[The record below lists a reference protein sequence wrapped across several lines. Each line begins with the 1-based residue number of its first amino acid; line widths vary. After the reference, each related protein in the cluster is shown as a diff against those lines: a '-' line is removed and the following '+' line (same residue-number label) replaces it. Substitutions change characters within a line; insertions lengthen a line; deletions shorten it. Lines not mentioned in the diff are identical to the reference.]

1 MILSIIILAHNK
13 NDLTTA
19 CLNAIIKS
27 KVPEV
32 FETLIVDNA
41 STPPLENILDKTVLQ
56 LANAKIIRNDHN
68 LSFSKANNKAVEL
81 SCGKFLLFL
90 NNDVLIYPNTISV
103 LLENTIPKSII
114 GGKLLFPDSNTI
126 QHAGISHMLWG
137 RTSNYGVS
145 ANSEHPKLNT
155 RRNRFAITG
164 AMQLIRKDFFLDL
177 EGYDEKYRWGFED
190 VDLCLKAK
198 QLNAEIVY
206 EPNAIG
212 THIESATLSP
222 LRESTIDNEN
232 YKYYRDKWDFKL
244 KSAED
249 NYIQNLVCN
258 KKTIIGIFGTGVA
271 AISLFT
277 KLKNTNIKI
286 ICFVSDENINDVPEY
301 ISKIPVLNLYESSRM
316 QLDLLII
323 ASQYHYSIY
332 PRVCNYFPK
341 EIILH
346 PVVIE

>member
-1 MILSIIILAHNK
+1 MLSIIILAHNK
-13 NDLTTA
+13 SDLTIA
-19 CLNAIIKS
+19 CLNAILKS
-27 KVPEV
+27 KLPEV
-32 FETLIVDNA
+32 FETLVVDNA
-41 STPPLENILDKTVLQ
+41 STPPLEKILDKTVLQ
-56 LANAKIIRNDHN
+56 LANAKIIRNEHN

-90 NNDVLIYPNTISV
+90 NNDVQIFPNTISV
-103 LLENTIPKSII
+103 LLENAIPKSII
-114 GGKLLFPDSNTI
+114 GGKLLFPDSSLI

-137 RTSNYGVS
+137 RPSNYGVS

-164 AMQLIRKDFFLDL
+164 AMQLMRKDFFLDL
-177 EGYDEKYRWGFED
+177 GGYDEKYRWGYED

-198 QLNAEIVY
+198 QVNAEILY

-232 YKYYRDKWDFKL
+232 YKYYREKWDFEL

-249 NYIQNLVCN
+249 NYIQSLIYD
-258 KKTIIGIFGTGVA
+258 KKTTIGIFGTGIA
-271 AISLFT
+271 AISLFN
-277 KLKNTNIKI
+277 KLKNTDIKI
-286 ICFVSDENINDVPEY
+286 ICFVSDENINNVPKY
-301 ISKIPVLNLYESSRM
+301 ISNIPVLNLYESSKI
-316 QLDLLII
+316 QLDLIII
-323 ASQYHYSIY
+323 ASQYHYSIL
-332 PRVCNYFPK
+332 PRVCNYFSK
-341 EIILH
+341 EIIIH